1 MMVLPSEGHW
11 IIWINRLLL
20 WLNFV
25 LPLVLVLVVAV
36 VADGQI
42 VLKISFRRQ
51 E

>member
-1 MMVLPSEGHW
+1 MLLPSKGHG
-11 IIWINRLLL
+11 IIRINRLLF
-20 WLNFV
+20 WLHFV

-42 VLKISFRRQ
+42 VLKISFRKQ

>member
-1 MMVLPSEGHW
+1 MLLPSKGHG
-11 IIWINRLLL
+11 IIRINRLLF
-20 WLNFV
+20 WLHFV
-25 LPLVLVLVVAV
+25 PLVLVLVVAV

>member
-1 MMVLPSEGHW
+1 MVLPSEGHW
-11 IIWINRLLL
+11 IIWINRLLF

-42 VLKISFRRQ
+42 VLKISFRTQ